1 MIFHVICSMFVIS
14 LAQVSAFFSQFVEGR
29 QAHLC
34 MHSFH
39 SSPAPFT
46 SLCCKCLKK
55 WLLTAHAAVN

>member
-14 LAQVSAFFSQFVEGR
+14 LAQVSAFFSHFVEGR

-39 SSPAPFT
+39 SSPPPLYVTVLQMFE
-46 SLCCKCLKK
+46 KNV
-55 WLLTAHAAVN
+55 H